1 MDFNEAVG
9 RAVQAL
15 RLNKGLTQKDFLGT
29 LSIQYLSDIERGK
42 RAPSISVLAQICERL
57 EVHEAVPVILAKHF
71 MRPSEPLTHTLREI
85 ERQLYVAGF
94 AEYSPNP

>member
-9 RAVQAL
+9 LAVQAL
-15 RLNKGLTQKDFLGT
+15 RLSKGLKQKDFLGV

-42 RAPSISVLAQICERL
+42 RTPSIAALAQICERL
-57 EVHEAVPVILAKHF
+57 EVHEAVLLVLAKHF
-71 MRPSEPLTHTLREI
+71 MRPSEPLTDTLREI

-94 AEYSPNP
+94 TEQTSAT

>member
-9 RAVQAL
+9 LAVQAL
-15 RLNKGLTQKDFLGT
+15 RLSKGLTQKDFLGV

-42 RAPSISVLAQICERL
+42 RTPSIAALAQICERL
-57 EVHEAVPVILAKHF
+57 EVHEAVPVIMAKHF
-71 MRPSEPLTHTLREI
+71 MRPSEPLTHTLQEI

-94 AEYSPNP
+94 IEPGSTA